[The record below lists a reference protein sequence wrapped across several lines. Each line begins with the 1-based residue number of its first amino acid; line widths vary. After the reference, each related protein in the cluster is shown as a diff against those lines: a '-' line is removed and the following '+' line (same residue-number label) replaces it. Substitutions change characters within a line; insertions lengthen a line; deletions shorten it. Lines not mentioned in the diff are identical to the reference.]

1 MIKILLVALAA
12 LTLTGCG
19 SKKYDNWSE
28 CFSEEI
34 KESGDYKLSLF
45 YCNSNYEKNDDEN
58 LELSAEGLNGGGKTI
73 NVRMPNGQIIN
84 NVPKDTTK
92 KELLKVLK
100 ASGYNT
106 DALLDEKDPA
116 VTSNSDGS
124 LEYQR

>member
-1 MIKILLVALAA
+1 MELTAL
-12 LTLTGCG
+12 G
-19 SKKYDNWSE
+19 
-28 CFSEEI
+28 
-34 KESGDYKLSLF
+34 LS
-45 YCNSNYEKNDDEN
+45 DP
-58 LELSAEGLNGGGKTI
+58 GKTV

-92 KELLKVLK
+92 KELLKVLN